1 MIRMFKEHTVRR
13 QEELE
18 GLWDFVKTDK
28 KELPEE
34 YTQKIYVPSCWESNP
49 GYENYRG
56 FGVFNKTIFLDAKSD
71 LRFVFK
77 GVSHTADVYFDKKHI
92 AHHYNA
98 YTEFS
103 ALVLNAEAGEHVL
116 EVIVDNTFGEHS
128 ALHISNDY
136 YTYGGITRPVVMQC
150 IAHGAYIEYM
160 HFEPYQE
167 NGAWKSR
174 INLRINNISASSKK
188 VGIALLLDGVEL
200 DVECADKQFEIP
212 ANSSID
218 ISLNASYEDFNIKQW
233 DMLDANLY
241 LLRANLIEK
250 SAVIDDM
257 TQRVGFRT
265 IETRG
270 AKILLNGEEVFM
282 KGFNRHEDHSDM
294 GCAIPTQTA
303 ETDIKL
309 MLDMGANSVRTCHYP
324 NDERF
329 LDLCDEYGIL
339 VWEESHARG
348 LTIEDMRNPNFDKQ
362 SEDCINEMVLNHYN
376 HPSIIVWGILNE
388 CESATLEGKEKY
400 EKQFEQIKSLD
411 KSRPLTFATCRHFK
425 DICLDLVDI
434 VSVNLYFGWYGTET
448 TLDATKKSFE
458 EYLQWIDSTEGA
470 GKPLIVSEF
479 GAGALYG
486 MHSTYNLK
494 WSEEKQC
501 EVIEHTLET
510 YLNHP
515 KVSGALIWQFC
526 DCKVS
531 EGKWSNFRPR
541 TYNNKG
547 VVDEYRRPKMAY
559 KIVKNHFTKS

>member
-1 MIRMFKEHTVRR
+1 MIRMFKEHTVRL

-18 GLWDFVKTDK
+18 GLWEFEKTDK

-34 YTQKIYVPSCWESNP
+34 YTQKMYVPSCWESNP

-56 FGVFNKTIFLDAKSD
+56 FGAFKKTIFLDAKSD

-103 ALVLNAEAGEHVL
+103 ANVLDAEAGEHVL
-116 EVIVDNTFGEHS
+116 EVIADNTFGEHS

-136 YTYGGITRPVVMQC
+136 YTYGGITRPVVMQT

-160 HFEPYQE
+160 HFEPYKE

-174 INLRINNISASSKK
+174 INLRINNISTAIKK
-188 VGIALLLDGVEL
+188 VGISLLLDGAEL
-200 DVECADKQFEIP
+200 DADCADKQFEIS

-218 ISLNASYEDFNIKQW
+218 ISLNASYESFNIKQW
-233 DMLDANLY
+233 DVLNANLY
-241 LLRANLIEK
+241 LLRANLIENG
-250 SAVIDDM
+250 AVIDDM

-265 IETRG
+265 VETCD
-270 AKILLNGEEVFM
+270 AKILLNGKEVFM

-294 GCAIPTQTA
+294 GCAIPAQTA
-303 ETDIKL
+303 ETDVKL

-388 CESATLEGKEKY
+388 CESATPEGKEKY

-411 KSRPLTFATCRHFK
+411 KSRPLTFATCRHFT

-434 VSVNLYFGWYGTET
+434 VSVNLYFGWYGAET
-448 TLDATKKSFE
+448 SLEETKKSFE

-501 EVIEHTLET
+501 EVIDHTLET

-559 KIVKNHFTKS
+559 KIVKDHFAKS